1 MLINT
6 CLSLFTVQSI
16 HKTIYPLEK
25 HQRTDVLSPGF
36 EPMAA
41 GRVGTDKSTVQ
52 CRLPLI

>member
-25 HQRTDVLSPGF
+25 QQRTDVLSPGF